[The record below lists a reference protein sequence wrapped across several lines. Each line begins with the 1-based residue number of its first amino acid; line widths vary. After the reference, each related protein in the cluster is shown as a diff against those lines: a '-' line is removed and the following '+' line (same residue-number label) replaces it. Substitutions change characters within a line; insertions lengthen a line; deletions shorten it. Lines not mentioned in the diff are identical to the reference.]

1 MRERCTGRALR
12 LVLYV
17 VRVPVHGM
25 CMCMRAW
32 RGTRR
37 AECGGEGECTPSV
50 LTLHQERP
58 PNPQPST
65 SRSSTRFANATMA
78 SLSNWTTV
86 DTALAPLVTRAEMA
100 VMLRE
105 TGGRDSSPEA
115 WSDDASDSE
124 AMKKRWAG
132 ALICFENSS
141 GAGFGYVP
149 TKGAIVRFHEGEFE
163 LRIVT
168 DGSESGSWVKRQDA
182 AIQAFWPGAMMPISA
197 SERREPQ
204 LQLGE
209 CISSL
214 SPCRSPRA
222 RRA

>member
-37 AECGGEGECTPSV
+37 AECGGASARRACLRSTRSARP
-50 LTLHQERP
+50 TL
-58 PNPQPST
+58 NPQP
-65 SRSSTRFANATMA
+65 RARLLALANATMA

-141 GAGFGYVP
+141 DAGFGYVP
-149 TKGAIVRFHEGEFE
+149 TKGAIVRFHEGELSFACCSCGGE
-163 LRIVT
+163 HGKRYVQRFTRRIVAHIDSCNRSQRT
-168 DGSESGSWVKRQDA
+168 DGS
-182 AIQAFWPGAMMPISA
+182 IQPEGVRICHAD
-197 SERREPQ
+197 
-204 LQLGE
+204 
-209 CISSL
+209 
-214 SPCRSPRA
+214 PR
-222 RRA
+222 